1 MKNWKFGL
9 INNGIIK
16 HEADGG
22 SNGGTG
28 GQGDSGSGSDGIGG
42 QGDSG
47 SGQSGTTPNVEPKLY
62 DPTELENV
70 MGGIMNIEDR
80 GELALTL
87 NNVRNTA
94 RDLTLQRDNL
104 TKENETLKVENDKH
118 LKRIGEL
125 YAQLGKEGTI
135 GDEAGETGGAT
146 TKTLMDIQ
154 REVLG

>member
-9 INNGIIK
+9 INNVIIK
-16 HEADGG
+16 HEADVG

-28 GQGDSGSGSDGIGG
+28 GQGDNGAGGTDG
-42 QGDSG
+42 QGDNGDPS
-47 SGQSGTTPNVEPKLY
+47 TPNVVEKIY
-62 DPTELENV
+62 DSTELENV
-70 MGGIMNIEDR
+70 MGGILNIEDR

-104 TKENETLKVENDKH
+104 TKENNTLKTENANH

-125 YAQLGKEGTI
+125 YAQLGKKDTI
-135 GDEAGETGGAT
+135 GDETGETGGAT

>member
-16 HEADGG
+16 HESDGG

-28 GQGDSGSGSDGIGG
+28 GQGDSGAGSGGTDG

-47 SGQSGTTPNVEPKLY
+47 DSSTPNVVEKIY
-62 DPTELENV
+62 DSTELENV
-70 MGGIMNIEDR
+70 MGGILNIEDR

-104 TKENETLKVENDKH
+104 TKENNTLKTENANH

-125 YAQLGKEGTI
+125 YAQLGKKDTI
-135 GDEAGETGGAT
+135 GDETGETGGAT

>member
-16 HEADGG
+16 HEADNG
-22 SNGGTG
+22 SNGGDSNQG
-28 GQGDSGSGSDGIGG
+28 GDVTDNQGDSGNPS
-42 QGDSG
+42 
-47 SGQSGTTPNVEPKLY
+47 TPNVVEKIY
-62 DPTELENV
+62 DLTELENV
-70 MGGIMNIEDR
+70 MGGILNIEDR

-104 TKENETLKVENDKH
+104 VKENNTLKTENANH

-125 YAQLGKEGTI
+125 YAQLGKKDTI
-135 GDEAGETGGAT
+135 GDETGETGGAT

>member
-28 GQGDSGSGSDGIGG
+28 SQGDSGSGE

-47 SGQSGTTPNVEPKLY
+47 SSGDQSTPNVVEKIY
-62 DPTELENV
+62 DSTELENV
-70 MGGIMNIEDR
+70 MGGILNIEDR

-104 TKENETLKVENDKH
+104 TKENNTLKSENANH

-125 YAQLGKEGTI
+125 YAQLGKKDTI
-135 GDEAGETGGAT
+135 GDETGETGGAT

>member
-28 GQGDSGSGSDGIGG
+28 GQSDNGSGDGGTDG

-47 SGQSGTTPNVEPKLY
+47 NHSTPNVVEKIY
-62 DPTELENV
+62 DSTELENV
-70 MGGIMNIEDR
+70 MGGILNIEDR

-104 TKENETLKVENDKH
+104 TKENNTLKTENANH

-125 YAQLGKEGTI
+125 YAQLGKKDTI
-135 GDEAGETGGAT
+135 GDETGETGGAT

>member
-16 HEADGG
+16 HEADDG

-28 GQGDSGSGSDGIGG
+28 GQGDSGAGGTDG

-47 SGQSGTTPNVEPKLY
+47 DQSTPNVVEKIY
-62 DPTELENV
+62 DSIELENV
-70 MGGIMNIEDR
+70 MGGILNIEDR

-104 TKENETLKVENDKH
+104 AKENNTLKTENANH

-125 YAQLGKEGTI
+125 YAQLGKKDTI
-135 GDEAGETGGAT
+135 GDETGETGGAT

>member
-16 HEADGG
+16 HEADDG

-28 GQGDSGSGSDGIGG
+28 GQGDSGAGGTDG

-47 SGQSGTTPNVEPKLY
+47 EPSTPNVVEKIY
-62 DPTELENV
+62 DSIELENV
-70 MGGIMNIEDR
+70 MGGILNIEDR

-104 TKENETLKVENDKH
+104 TKENNTLKTENANH

-125 YAQLGKEGTI
+125 YAQLGKKDTI
-135 GDEAGETGGAT
+135 GDETGETGGAT